1 MVAPARR
8 PLPAVLDPLDL
19 LCYNRAAVADLA
31 LLLLT
36 LVWGTT
42 FTLVKRVLDA
52 GTSPGAF
59 LSMRFGLATAVLAA
73 IWLLR
78 RQRPTPGLFRDGGLL
93 GLAMFAGFALQ
104 TFGLRYTTPARSGF
118 ITGLAVVIVPLI
130 AKFLQG
136 RRVGGPAWTGVSLA
150 VVGLAMLTRP
160 FSGGA
165 AAIVQFGDLLTL
177 GCAFAYAFQ
186 IIWTSEFSPR
196 HSLVSL
202 TFVQIAVTFLGS
214 LVLLAFEP
222 PRVAPSW
229 ELAGTVLFTS
239 LAMTVG
245 AFFVMNWAQRHTTAV
260 RAAIIYAL
268 EPASAALFS
277 NLVTGEVLPALGI
290 AGGAL
295 IMLGVVVAE
304 LGGALQTRAAGK

>member
-1 MVAPARR
+1 
-8 PLPAVLDPLDL
+8 
-19 LCYNRAAVADLA
+19 VADLS

-52 GTSPGAF
+52 GTSPAVF
-59 LSMRFGLATAVLAA
+59 LALRFGLATAVIGAL
-73 IWLLR
+73 WLWR
-78 RQRPTPGLFRDGGLL
+78 RPRPTPGLLRDGSLL

-104 TFGLRYTTPARSGF
+104 TFGLRYTTPSRSGF

-136 RRVGGPAWTGVSLA
+136 RRVGGPAWAGVAFA
-150 VVGLAMLTRP
+150 VVGLFMLTRP
-160 FSGGA
+160 FGGDA
-165 AAIVQFGDLLTL
+165 TALVQLGDLLTL

-202 TFVQIAVTFLGS
+202 TLVQIGVTFAGTLLLALLEPRS
-214 LVLLAFEP
+214 LV
-222 PRVAPSW
+222 PST
-229 ELAGTVLFTS
+229 ELAGTVLFTG
-239 LAMTVG
+239 LVMTVG

-268 EPASAALFS
+268 EPPAAAIFS
-277 NLVTGEVLPALGI
+277 NVITGEILPPLGI

-295 IMLGVVVAE
+295 ILLGIVVAE
-304 LGGALQTRAAGK
+304 VGGALQARRR

>member
-1 MVAPARR
+1 
-8 PLPAVLDPLDL
+8 
-19 LCYNRAAVADLA
+19 
-31 LLLLT
+31 
-36 LVWGTT
+36 
-42 FTLVKRVLDA
+42 
-52 GTSPGAF
+52 
-59 LSMRFGLATAVLAA
+59 
-73 IWLLR
+73 
-78 RQRPTPGLFRDGGLL
+78 
-93 GLAMFAGFALQ
+93 
-104 TFGLRYTTPARSGF
+104 
-118 ITGLAVVIVPLI
+118 
-130 AKFLQG
+130 
-136 RRVGGPAWTGVSLA
+136 
-150 VVGLAMLTRP
+150 
-160 FSGGA
+160 
-165 AAIVQFGDLLTL
+165 VQFGDLLTL

-304 LGGALQTRAAGK
+304 LGGALQAKRGAAG

>member
-1 MVAPARR
+1 
-8 PLPAVLDPLDL
+8 
-19 LCYNRAAVADLA
+19 VADLS

-52 GTSPGAF
+52 GTSPAVF
-59 LSMRFGLATAVLAA
+59 LALRFGLATAVIGAL
-73 IWLLR
+73 WLWR
-78 RQRPTPGLFRDGGLL
+78 RPRPTPGLLRDGSLL

-104 TFGLRYTTPARSGF
+104 TFGLRYTTPSRSGF

-136 RRVGGPAWTGVSLA
+136 RRVGGPAWAGVAFA
-150 VVGLAMLTRP
+150 VVGLFMLTRP
-160 FSGGA
+160 FGGDA
-165 AAIVQFGDLLTL
+165 TALVQLGDLLTL

-202 TFVQIAVTFLGS
+202 TLVQIGVTFAGTLLLALLEPRS
-214 LVLLAFEP
+214 LV
-222 PRVAPSW
+222 PSR
-229 ELAGTVLFTS
+229 ELAGTVLFTG
-239 LAMTVG
+239 LVMTVG

-268 EPASAALFS
+268 EPPAAAVFS
-277 NLVTGEVLPALGI
+277 NLVTGEVLPPLGI

-295 IMLGVVVAE
+295 ILLGIVVAE
-304 LGGALQTRAAGK
+304 VGGALQARRREKPSGTGQSTGSHDAGRSP

>member
-1 MVAPARR
+1 M
-8 PLPAVLDPLDL
+8 
-19 LCYNRAAVADLA
+19 ADLA

-59 LSMRFGLATAVLAA
+59 LSLRFGLATAVLAA

-78 RQRPTPGLFRDGGLL
+78 RPRRTPGLLRDGGML

-104 TFGLRYTTPARSGF
+104 TFGLRFTTPARSGF

-130 AKFLQG
+130 ARFLQG
-136 RRVGGPAWTGVSLA
+136 RRVGGPAWTGVVLA
-150 VVGLAMLTRP
+150 VVGLGMLTRP
-160 FSGGA
+160 FDGDASA
-165 AAIVQFGDLLTL
+165 AVRLGDLLTL

-202 TFVQIAVTFLGS
+202 TLVQIAVTFAGS
-214 LVLLAFEP
+214 LALLAFEP
-222 PRVAPSW
+222 VRIVPSA
-229 ELAGTVLFTS
+229 ELAGTVAFTG
-239 LAMTVG
+239 LVMTVG

-268 EPASAALFS
+268 EPPAAAVFS
-277 NLVTGEVLPALGI
+277 HLVTGEVLPAVGL

-295 IMLGVVVAE
+295 ILLGIVVAE
-304 LGGALQTRAAGK
+304 VGGALQARRAAS

>member
-1 MVAPARR
+1 M
-8 PLPAVLDPLDL
+8 
-19 LCYNRAAVADLA
+19 ADLA

-52 GTSPGAF
+52 GTTPGAF
-59 LSMRFGLATAVLAA
+59 LALRFGLAAAVLA
-73 IWLLR
+73 LLWAWR
-78 RQRPTPGLFRDGGLL
+78 RPRVSPGLWRDGGLL

-104 TFGLRYTTPARSGF
+104 TFGLRYTTPSRSGF

-130 AKFLQG
+130 ARFLQG
-136 RRVGGPAWTGVSLA
+136 RRVTASAWAGVAMA

-160 FSGGA
+160 FGGDA
-165 AAIVQFGDLLTL
+165 SALVKLGDLLTL
-177 GCAFAYAFQ
+177 GCAVAYAFQ

-196 HSLVSL
+196 HPLLAL
-202 TFVQIAVTFLGS
+202 TTVQVAVTFAGS
-214 LVLLAFEP
+214 LLLLAVEP
-222 PRVAPSW
+222 FRVVPSW
-229 ELAGTVLFTS
+229 ELAGTVGFTG

-260 RAAIIYAL
+260 RAALIYAL
-268 EPASAALFS
+268 EPPAAAVFS
-277 NLVTGEVLPALGI
+277 HFVTGEVLPAIGI

-295 IMLGVVVAE
+295 IMVGVVVAE
-304 LGGALQTRAAGK
+304 VGGAIEARRRTAA

>member
-1 MVAPARR
+1 
-8 PLPAVLDPLDL
+8 
-19 LCYNRAAVADLA
+19 VADLS

-52 GTSPGAF
+52 GTSPAVF
-59 LSMRFGLATAVLAA
+59 LALRFGLATAA
-73 IWLLR
+73 IGAVWLWR
-78 RQRPTPGLFRDGGLL
+78 RPRPTPGLLRDGSML

-104 TFGLRYTTPARSGF
+104 TFGLRYTTPSRSGF

-136 RRVGGPAWTGVSLA
+136 RRVGGPAWAGVAFA
-150 VVGLAMLTRP
+150 VVGLFLLTRP
-160 FSGGA
+160 FGGDA
-165 AAIVQFGDLLTL
+165 TALVQLGDLLTL

-202 TFVQIAVTFLGS
+202 TFLQIAVTFAGTL
-214 LVLLAFEP
+214 LLALLEP
-222 PRVAPSW
+222 RSLAPSR
-229 ELAGTVLFTS
+229 ELVGTVLFTG
-239 LAMTVG
+239 LVMTVG

-268 EPASAALFS
+268 EPPAAAVFS
-277 NLVTGEVLPALGI
+277 NVITGEVLPPLGI

-295 IMLGVVVAE
+295 ILIGIVVAE
-304 LGGALQTRAAGK
+304 VGGALQARRRAA

>member
-1 MVAPARR
+1 M
-8 PLPAVLDPLDL
+8 
-19 LCYNRAAVADLA
+19 ADLA

-59 LSMRFGLATAVLAA
+59 LSLRFGLATAVLGA
-73 IWLLR
+73 IWLWR
-78 RQRPTPGLFRDGGLL
+78 RPRATPGLLRDGGLL

-104 TFGLRYTTPARSGF
+104 TFGLRFTTPARSGF

-130 AKFLQG
+130 ARFLQG
-136 RRVGGPAWTGVSLA
+136 RRVGGPAWTGVVLA
-150 VVGLAMLTRP
+150 VVGLGMLTRP
-160 FSGGA
+160 FGGDA
-165 AAIVQFGDLLTL
+165 SAAIRLGDLLTL

-202 TFVQIAVTFLGS
+202 TLVQIAVTFVGS
-214 LVLLAFEP
+214 LGLLAFEP
-222 PRVAPSW
+222 VRVAPSA
-229 ELAGTVLFTS
+229 ELAGTVAFTG
-239 LAMTVG
+239 LVMTVG

-268 EPASAALFS
+268 EPPAAAVFS
-277 NLVTGEVLPALGI
+277 HLVTGEVLPAVGL

-295 IMLGVVVAE
+295 ILLGIVVAE
-304 LGGALQTRAAGK
+304 VGGALQARRAGR

>member
-1 MVAPARR
+1 M
-8 PLPAVLDPLDL
+8 
-19 LCYNRAAVADLA
+19 ADLA

-59 LSMRFGLATAVLAA
+59 LSLRFGLATAVLAA

-78 RQRPTPGLFRDGGLL
+78 RPRATPGLLRDGGML

-104 TFGLRYTTPARSGF
+104 TFGLRLTTPARSGF

-130 AKFLQG
+130 ARFLQG
-136 RRVGGPAWTGVSLA
+136 RRVGGPAWSGVVLA
-150 VVGLAMLTRP
+150 VVGLGMLTRP
-160 FSGGA
+160 FGGDA
-165 AAIVQFGDLLTL
+165 SAAIRLGDLLTL

-202 TFVQIAVTFLGS
+202 TLVQIAVTFLGS
-214 LVLLAFEP
+214 LALLAFEP
-222 PRVAPSW
+222 VRVVPSA
-229 ELAGTVLFTS
+229 ELAGTVAFTG
-239 LAMTVG
+239 LVMTVG

-268 EPASAALFS
+268 EPPAAAVFS
-277 NLVTGEVLPALGI
+277 HLVTGEVLPALGL

-295 IMLGVVVAE
+295 ILLGIVVAE
-304 LGGALQTRAAGK
+304 VGGALQARRAAG

>member
-1 MVAPARR
+1 
-8 PLPAVLDPLDL
+8 
-19 LCYNRAAVADLA
+19 VADLA
-31 LLLLT
+31 LLVLT

-59 LSMRFGLATAVLAA
+59 LSLRFGLATAVLGGL
-73 IWLLR
+73 WLLR
-78 RQRPTPGLFRDGGLL
+78 RPRRSPGLWRDGGLL

-104 TFGLRYTTPARSGF
+104 TIGLRFTTPSRSGF

-136 RRVGGPAWTGVSLA
+136 RRVGGPAWTGVALA

-160 FSGGA
+160 FSGDA
-165 AAIVQFGDLLTL
+165 AALVELGDLLTL
-177 GCAFAYAFQ
+177 GCAVAYAFQ
-186 IIWTSEFSPR
+186 IVWTSEFSPR
-196 HSLVSL
+196 HPLVAL

-214 LVLLAFEP
+214 LLLLAVEP
-222 PRVAPSW
+222 VRLAPSN
-229 ELAGTVLFTS
+229 ELVGTVLFTS

-268 EPASAALFS
+268 EPASAAVFS
-277 NLVTGEVLPALGI
+277 HYVTGEVLPALGL

-304 LGGALQTRAAGK
+304 VGGALQARFGTR

>member
-1 MVAPARR
+1 M
-8 PLPAVLDPLDL
+8 
-19 LCYNRAAVADLA
+19 ADLA

-59 LSMRFGLATAVLAA
+59 LSLRFGLATAVLGA
-73 IWLLR
+73 IWLWR
-78 RQRPTPGLFRDGGLL
+78 RPRATPGLLRDGGLL

-104 TFGLRYTTPARSGF
+104 TFGLRFTTPARSGF

-130 AKFLQG
+130 ARFLQG
-136 RRVGGPAWTGVSLA
+136 RRVGGPAWTGVVLA
-150 VVGLAMLTRP
+150 VVGLGMLTRP
-160 FSGGA
+160 FGGDA
-165 AAIVQFGDLLTL
+165 SAAIRLGDLLTL

-202 TFVQIAVTFLGS
+202 TLVQIAVTFVGS
-214 LVLLAFEP
+214 LGLLAFEP
-222 PRVAPSW
+222 VRVAPSA
-229 ELAGTVLFTS
+229 ELAGTVAFTG
-239 LAMTVG
+239 LVMTVG

-268 EPASAALFS
+268 EPPAAAVFS
-277 NLVTGEVLPALGI
+277 HLVTGEVLPAVGL

-295 IMLGVVVAE
+295 ILLGIVVAE
-304 LGGALQTRAAGK
+304 VGGALQARRARR

>member
-1 MVAPARR
+1 M
-8 PLPAVLDPLDL
+8 
-19 LCYNRAAVADLA
+19 ADLA

-59 LSMRFGLATAVLAA
+59 LSLRFGLATAVLGA
-73 IWLLR
+73 IWLVR
-78 RQRPTPGLFRDGGLL
+78 RPRATPGLLRDGGML

-104 TFGLRYTTPARSGF
+104 TFGLRFTTPARSGF

-130 AKFLQG
+130 ARFLQG
-136 RRVGGPAWTGVSLA
+136 RRVGGPAWTGVVLA
-150 VVGLAMLTRP
+150 VVGLGMLTRP
-160 FSGGA
+160 FGGDA
-165 AAIVQFGDLLTL
+165 SAAIRLGDLLTL
-177 GCAFAYAFQ
+177 GCAAAYAFQ

-196 HSLVSL
+196 HSLVLL
-202 TFVQIAVTFLGS
+202 TLVQIAVTFLGS
-214 LVLLAFEP
+214 LALLAFEP
-222 PRVAPSW
+222 LRVVPSA
-229 ELAGTVLFTS
+229 ELAGTVAFTG
-239 LAMTVG
+239 LVMTVG

-268 EPASAALFS
+268 EPPAAAVFS
-277 NLVTGEVLPALGI
+277 HVVTGEVLPAMGL

-295 IMLGVVVAE
+295 ILLGIVIAE
-304 LGGALQTRAAGK
+304 VGGALQARRAEP

>member
-1 MVAPARR
+1 
-8 PLPAVLDPLDL
+8 
-19 LCYNRAAVADLA
+19 VADLS

-42 FTLVKRVLDA
+42 FTLVKRVLDG

-59 LSMRFGLATAVLAA
+59 LSMRFGLALSVLA
-73 IWLLR
+73 LLWAWR
-78 RQRPTPGLFRDGGLL
+78 RPRATPGLWRDGGLL
-93 GLAMFAGFALQ
+93 GLAMFAGFSLQ

-130 AKFLQG
+130 ARFLQG
-136 RRVGGPAWTGVSLA
+136 RRVSASAWTGVLLA
-150 VVGLAMLTRP
+150 VVGLALLTRP
-160 FSGGA
+160 LGGDA
-165 AAIVQFGDLLTL
+165 TALVQLGDLLTL

-196 HSLVSL
+196 HTLVGL
-202 TFVQIAVTFLGS
+202 TFVQVAVTFLGS

-222 PRVAPSW
+222 VQVVPSW
-229 ELAGTVLFTS
+229 DLAGTVAFTG

-268 EPASAALFS
+268 EPPAAAVFS
-277 NLVTGEVLPALGI
+277 NLVIGEVLPALGI

-304 LGGALQTRAAGK
+304 VGGAVEARRRAATDSPAC

>member
-1 MVAPARR
+1 M
-8 PLPAVLDPLDL
+8 
-19 LCYNRAAVADLA
+19 ADLS

-52 GTSPGAF
+52 GTSPAVF
-59 LSMRFGLATAVLAA
+59 LALRFGLATAA
-73 IWLLR
+73 IGAVWLWR
-78 RQRPTPGLFRDGGLL
+78 RPRPTPGLLRDGTLL
-93 GLAMFAGFALQ
+93 GLAMFLGFALQ

-136 RRVGGPAWTGVSLA
+136 RRVGGPAWTGVALA
-150 VVGLAMLTRP
+150 VAGLFLLTRP
-160 FSGGA
+160 FGGDTA
-165 AAIVQFGDLLTL
+165 ALVQLGDLLTL
-177 GCAFAYAFQ
+177 GCALAYAFQ

-196 HSLVSL
+196 HALVSL
-202 TFVQIAVTFLGS
+202 TFVQIAVTFAGTL
-214 LVLLAFEP
+214 LLALLEP
-222 PRVAPSW
+222 RSLAPST
-229 ELAGTVLFTS
+229 ELVGTVLFTG
-239 LAMTVG
+239 LVMTVG

-268 EPASAALFS
+268 EPPAAAVFS
-277 NLVTGEVLPALGI
+277 NLVTGEVLPPIGI

-295 IMLGVVVAE
+295 ILLGIVVAE
-304 LGGALQTRAAGK
+304 VGGALQARRRAA